1 MKKAGNKIAHA
12 DFECLSVIPICKN
25 DISFLH
31 IHNTLTDR
39 YTRQTIMKC

>member
-31 IHNTLTDR
+31 IHNTLTD
-39 YTRQTIMKC
+39 TDTQDKL